1 MKISN
6 FVRMQWN
13 FHAWNAYLLP
23 TTTIH
28 NATSTMTLGKLFRM
42 TLNFTWSEIKDHT
55 GLTYSSSRQRVL
67 CLFSD
72 LCVLLNFN
80 SKNALTFDKVREN
93 FWDRH
98 ILSKVIPN
106 KREFAWR
113 RQFKDLL
120 GFFWRVTVAERLRIL
135 TLVYIGANSKYWV
148 WHSVFVSMLKTNFS
162 ICPLV
167 CTRFL
172 HLAIFDWCI
181 SLWVAI
187 KMEKGVFQMFPVKW
201 HTVCCA
207 FAKF

>member
-1 MKISN
+1 MGEIISQHK
-6 FVRMQWN
+6 VLLELRSAIVL
-13 FHAWNAYLLP
+13 HILSIYLSGIKKSLHSTKMHRSRVWKYP
-23 TTTIH
+23 T
-28 NATSTMTLGKLFRM
+28 S
-42 TLNFTWSEIKDHT
+42 WECSEIFMREMHICYRPQLSIMPPPQWLWASFSEWLWTLLGQRLRIT

-135 TLVYIGANSKYWV
+135 TLVYRS
-148 WHSVFVSMLKTNFS
+148 
-162 ICPLV
+162 
-167 CTRFL
+167 
-172 HLAIFDWCI
+172 
-181 SLWVAI
+181 
-187 KMEKGVFQMFPVKW
+187 
-201 HTVCCA
+201 
-207 FAKF
+207 

>member
-23 TTTIH
+23 QQLTIMPPPQWLW
-28 NATSTMTLGKLFRM
+28 ASFSEWLWTLLGQRLR
-42 TLNFTWSEIKDHT
+42 IT
-55 GLTYSSSRQRVL
+55 GLTHSSSRQRVL

-80 SKNALTFDKVREN
+80 SKNALTFDKVRGKFY

-113 RQFKDLL
+113 RQFKDLPS
-120 GFFWRVTVAERLRIL
+120 FFWRVTIAERLRIEIYSTFAVVK
-135 TLVYIGANSKYWV
+135 TLC
-148 WHSVFVSMLKTNFS
+148 H
-162 ICPLV
+162 
-167 CTRFL
+167 
-172 HLAIFDWCI
+172 FDY
-181 SLWVAI
+181 LQI
-187 KMEKGVFQMFPVKW
+187 K
-201 HTVCCA
+201 
-207 FAKF
+207 